1 MDNPT
6 KGTLIVVSGPSG
18 VGKSTLIERFLG
30 QDGDS
35 AFSISYTTRRRR
47 NHEIDGKDYYFVD
60 ESTFRAMT
68 GNGLFLEWEEVHGY
82 LYGTP
87 RAEILQILKT
97 GKDIFLDIDVK
108 GALNIKKQCPGA
120 QLIFVEAPSLNI
132 LKQRLSLRGEHEI
145 ETRMKRVEE
154 EIARKDQF
162 GYTIINNDLNETY
175 ETFKSLIAGIR
186 RQKNGKNNC

>member
-1 MDNPT
+1 VDNPA
-6 KGTLIVVSGPSG
+6 KGTLIAVSGPSG
-18 VGKSTLIERFLG
+18 VGKSTLIERFLV
-30 QDGDS
+30 QDSES

-60 ESTFRAMT
+60 ENTFRAMA

-87 RAEILQILKT
+87 KSEILQILKT

-108 GALNIKKQCPGA
+108 GALNIKKQCPVA

-132 LKQRLSLRGEHEI
+132 LKERLSLRGEHEI

-162 GYTIINNDLNETY
+162 GYTIINDDLNETY
-175 ETFKSLIAGIR
+175 ETFKSVITSIR